1 MSDLYCLRR
10 RTSRYYYRAT
20 IEFVNHSDSSQ
31 QKLYIEIID
40 KNTCESWGSKTI
52 ELKVLKTNLRD
63 EQPIHSVY
71 SESPLSAVYSIFLRY
86 FERVD
91 DWDYEFS
98 FDQRSNN
105 TIRVSCGCYRTLELQ
120 LILESN
126 GINNNKWS
134 KKKIKDRLKSIEDTM
149 YLMKGDPND
158 EISQLEDTIDEM
170 KGEISKLKDSILELT
185 IALEN
190 KSFDVVNKTIE

>member
-20 IEFVNHSDSSQ
+20 IEFVNHNDSSQ